1 MILALLEQDI
11 PGLTARVRSLSARE
25 LRSLARAAAQLA
37 LRVSPVDDAR
47 VDSAWRA
54 LEAESPALRLQ
65 AAEQLQRL
73 VDSLDDDAA
82 KFQIEFDEIRER
94 DDAAERQPVL
104 AAAYDRAFAQA
115 RACEAL
121 VAALEPVLD
130 EAVEG
135 ALYEANAALDHSPA
149 TIRALV
155 DAVADGAPRLRRW
168 RGPAR
173 HRALCTRRVRVRDV
187 SGVRPPR
194 QT

>member
-1 MILALLEQDI
+1 MILTLLEQDT
-11 PGLTARVRSLSARE
+11 PGLTARVRSLSRHE
-25 LRSLARAAAQLA
+25 LRGLARAAAQLA
-37 LRVSPVDDAR
+37 LRMSPVDDPR
-47 VDSAWRA
+47 VDSAWRT
-54 LEAESPALRLQ
+54 LEADSPALRLE

-82 KFQIEFDEIRER
+82 KFQIELDEIRAQG
-94 DDAAERQPVL
+94 DAAERRPVL

-155 DAVADGAPRLRRW
+155 DAVADGAPDPVEQVMQQTT
-168 RGPAR
+168 RG
-173 HRALCTRRVRVRDV
+173 
-187 SGVRPPR
+187 
-194 QT
+194 